1 MKTKIQTPE
10 QSYDEAEQLREQLG
24 ALVAEVRCTI
34 AHPARPE
41 GLKEVLAQSQEM
53 LAQSQDAH

>member
-1 MKTKIQTPE
+1 MSTQSESTKNTSK
-10 QSYDEAEQLREQLG
+10 QSTDEAEQLREQLS

-53 LAQSQDAH
+53 LR